1 MRGPEAA
8 ELPFQSGARTP
19 PPAPNPSCLPGPL
32 APRLGRA
39 ALPGPRPPAPPKP
52 CSLPAPRPPASATL
66 LRLSARPHD
75 PTSPCPHVPTAG
87 GSAGSTSVPGAAQHS
102 SEARGLGTRQ
112 GRGGLPNPF
121 RERQGDT
128 HPALSGSPVG
138 PAFRQQAAPRR
149 DGPILP
155 RSYVPEPRPP
165 GLRKGPFGEKQVT
178 KSQWGP

>member
-1 MRGPEAA
+1 M
-8 ELPFQSGARTP
+8 T
-19 PPAPNPSCLPGPL
+19 
-32 APRLGRA
+32 
-39 ALPGPRPPAPPKP
+39 PRP
-52 CSLPAPRPPASATL
+52 R
-66 LRLSARPHD
+66 
-75 PTSPCPHVPTAG
+75 VPTAG

-138 PAFRQQAAPRR
+138 PAFRQQAAPCR

-155 RSYVPEPRPP
+155 RSYVPCRSPGPRASERDLSERSKLPRVSGGP
-165 GLRKGPFGEKQVT
+165 DPNDGCPWKQHLEARCTAGRQRAGTEGVGGRGDRFCQLRAKAGRAGGQQLPVVPAVGRT
-178 KSQWGP
+178 